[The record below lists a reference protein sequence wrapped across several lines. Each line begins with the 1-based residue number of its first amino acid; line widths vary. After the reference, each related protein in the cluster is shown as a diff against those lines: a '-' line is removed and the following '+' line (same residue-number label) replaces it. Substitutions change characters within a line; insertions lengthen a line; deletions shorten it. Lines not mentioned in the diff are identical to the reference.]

1 MEVIAILLILGLVG
15 GVLLM
20 SILALVRSG
29 ETRRAVSDLQRR
41 LEHVELEVVT
51 LRERTQR
58 EPNSDSRSA
67 ESKDSEAAYSP
78 QILQRSA
85 EPGLPSYLSDPVLIS
100 PTPPA
105 AEPDAGPLPPLPR
118 PAPPK
123 FEPASPT
130 RSSRPASP
138 PKPASLNWEQFVG
151 TKLIAWLGG
160 LVLFL
165 AAAYFI
171 KYSFDHELVPP
182 EIRVAFGFLLG
193 IGLVIGGF
201 FLKRKAFEITSQTL
215 CATGVVILYAVT
227 FACRSLYHFE
237 FFSPLLTFALMVL
250 ITGCAFLLAV
260 RMNAAVVAVLGM
272 FGGFL
277 TPVLLSTGQDNPLGL
292 FVYIAL
298 LNLGL
303 ITVALVRPWSFLIGL
318 AAAGTCLM
326 ELGWTIRFL
335 TPDKIGVAF
344 LTQLGFCALFLGG
357 CELAHRRGRSSPGWI
372 LPAAGL
378 AVAAMVYSIVLIF
391 QSGIGYRLEV
401 LGAIALGG
409 DLCLLVLA
417 SRKPGWPILQGVAA
431 ALAHGFLALWMGQH
445 LTPAVLLWALAA
457 VLAIAVLH
465 TLAPLKIAQ
474 GHPESTSRSWAQLFP
489 PLALGLMLLPL
500 VKLNEVSFLLWPMVF
515 LVDLLAMALA
525 VLTRSLVSVLA
536 VLALTGLV
544 AVGWI
549 LKVPAAGLDL
559 PMALGVIGAMSLLF
573 LFGGMFLVRRLSQ
586 TLGNDPAGWQK
597 AFAGFSLSGTQS
609 AESFLAQLP
618 AMSALMPFLLLILV
632 TLQIP
637 LSNPSPIFALAMAL
651 VVLLLSVA
659 RSFRQA
665 GLPLVALVC
674 VAALQA
680 VWLRR
685 SFPSSTEPLV
695 ALVWHAA
702 FSAVIFAF
710 PFLCGRLFRTF
721 SWPWAAS
728 ALSLPIH
735 FLFLHRVVDRSWPND
750 WMGLVPAVLAIPPL
764 LACVR
769 LARDY
774 EPQEPSRTTVLAW
787 YGGSA
792 LFFITL
798 IFPIQFD
805 RQWITVSWA
814 LEGAAL
820 CWLFHR
826 IPHPGLR
833 GTGVALL
840 AIAFVRL
847 ALNPAVLSYHVRG
860 NLPILNWYLYAYG
873 TVVIALYVGARLL
886 APPRDR
892 WGRYA
897 MPPLLNTLATVLLF
911 LLVNLEIAD
920 AFSQPG
926 ERSLAF
932 RFGGNLARDM
942 AYTIAWGV
950 FALGLVSVG
959 IRLQLKPARIAGL
972 TLMGITLLKL
982 LLHDLSEL
990 SQLYWVG
997 AAGGVAIL
1005 ALIVSVLYQKFVA
1018 SENTAQRSPQ
1028 DPAS

>member
-1 MEVIAILLILGLVG
+1 MEVIGILLLLGLVG

-20 SILALVRSG
+20 PILALVRSG
-29 ETRRAVSDLQRR
+29 QTRQDLSELQLR
-41 LEHVELEVVT
+41 LQNVERELCA
-51 LRERTQR
+51 LRERPEPTQTPL
-58 EPNSDSRSA
+58 PNSAKQTAPEPAFTPTVRQEHPKPSLSLESLDS
-67 ESKDSEAAYSP
+67 
-78 QILQRSA
+78 
-85 EPGLPSYLSDPVLIS
+85 VLILPQTS
-100 PTPPA
+100 VTAPAATPPPLSA
-105 AEPDAGPLPPLPR
+105 APAPR
-118 PAPPK
+118 P
-123 FEPASPT
+123 
-130 RSSRPASP
+130 
-138 PKPASLNWEQFVG
+138 KPGSLNWEQFIG

-193 IGLVIGGF
+193 IGLVVGGF
-201 FLKRKAFEITSQTL
+201 FLKRKAFEVTSQTL

-227 FACRSLYHFE
+227 FACRSVYHFE
-237 FFSPLLTFALMVL
+237 FFSPPLTFALMVL

-272 FGGFL
+272 LGGFL

-303 ITVALVRPWSFLIGL
+303 IAVALVRPWTFLIGL
-318 AAAGTCLM
+318 AVAGTCLM

-335 TPDKIGVAF
+335 TPEKIGVA
-344 LTQLGFCALFLGG
+344 LLSQLGFCALFLGG
-357 CELAHRRGRSSPGWI
+357 AERAHRRGRSSPGWI
-372 LPAAGL
+372 LPTACLAA
-378 AVAAMVYSIVLIF
+378 VAMVYAIALIF
-391 QSGIGYRLEV
+391 QSGIGHRLDM
-401 LGAIALGG
+401 LGAIVLGG

-417 SRKPGWPILQGVAA
+417 WRKPTWPILQWLAA
-431 ALAHGFLALWMGQH
+431 GLAHGFLALWMGLH
-445 LTPAVLLWALAA
+445 LTPGVLLWVLAA
-457 VLAIAVLH
+457 VLLIAVLH

-474 GHPESTSRSWAQLFP
+474 GHPESTGRGAAHFFP

-500 VKLNEVSFLLWPMVF
+500 LKLTEVSFLLWPMVF
-515 LVDLLAMALA
+515 LVDLLAMGLA
-525 VLTRSLVSVLA
+525 VLTRSLISVLA

-544 AVGWI
+544 AVAWI
-549 LKVPAAGLDL
+549 MNAPATGLDL
-559 PMALGVIGAMSLLF
+559 AMVLGVIGAMCLLF
-573 LFGGMFLVRRLSQ
+573 LFGGMFLLRRLAS
-586 TLGNDPAGWQK
+586 TLGDDRAEWQK
-597 AFAGFSLSGTQS
+597 AFAGFTLSGTQS
-609 AESFLAQLP
+609 SESFLSQLP
-618 AMSALMPFLLLILV
+618 ALSALMPFLLLILV
-632 TLQIP
+632 TVQMP
-637 LSNPSPIFALAMAL
+637 LSNPSPVFALAMAL

-659 RSFRQA
+659 RGFRQPS
-665 GLPLVALVC
+665 LPLVALVC
-674 VAALQA
+674 VAGLQA

-685 SFPSSTEPLV
+685 SFQPSVEPLI

-710 PFLCGRLFRTF
+710 PFFCGRIFRAT
-721 SWPWAAS
+721 SLPWAAS
-728 ALSLPIH
+728 ALSLPVH
-735 FLFLHRVVDRSWPND
+735 FLFFHRVVDRSWPNE
-750 WMGLVPAVLAIPPL
+750 WMGLIPAVLAIPPL

-774 EPQEPSRTTVLAW
+774 EPQESSRDTVLAW
-787 YGGSA
+787 FGGSA

-833 GTGVALL
+833 GTGVVLL
-840 AIAFVRL
+840 AVAFARL

-860 NLPILNWYLYAYG
+860 NTPILNWYLYAYG
-873 TVVIALYVGARLL
+873 TVVISLYVGARLL

-892 WGRYA
+892 WGPYA
-897 MPPLLNTLATVLLF
+897 MPPLLNILATLLLF

-926 ERSLAF
+926 ESSLAF

-950 FALGLVSVG
+950 FALGLVSIG
-959 IRLQLKPARIAGL
+959 IRLQLKPVRIAGL

-982 LLHDLSEL
+982 LFHDLNEL
-990 SQLYWVG
+990 SQLYRVG

-1005 ALIVSVLYQKFVA
+1005 ALIVSVLYQKFVS
-1018 SENTAQRSPQ
+1018 SENATQPSPQ
-1028 DPAS
+1028 DPPS